1 MMTILLACVRR
12 EREGYGDCMAG
23 VLRGASDA
31 AIVYRV
37 ADDERAETA
46 RGREG
51 HVMGRTERT
60 ERAFSNSPS
69 M

>member
-46 RGREG
+46 RGRE
-51 HVMGRTERT
+51 RDT
-60 ERAFSNSPS
+60 
-69 M
+69 